1 MKSITAKQAK
11 EFGKIFAAKR
21 DFRVISKGQVMWVF
35 QRLARRVMTKY
46 AHFVEKM
53 SDKLRPMT
61 IYKLVFLPW
70 KMGAKSPSALQQ
82 VLTMVHE
89 AVHVVRIKKWREDGG
104 TVARW
109 YKEYYTN
116 PTFRATEEALCI
128 AAEGILVTEHL
139 GGDFNFPDLRSGYY
153 FGKSDQAHAEKIY
166 NKYVSGAGVSSDV
179 VRTALGCLKDIGVL

>member
-21 DFRVISKGQVMWVF
+21 DFRVISKGQVMWILKKV
-35 QRLARRVMTKY
+35 ARRVMTKY
-46 AHFVEKM
+46 AHLVENM

-89 AVHVVRIKKWREDGG
+89 AVHVVRIKDWREDGG
-104 TVARW
+104 TVASW
-109 YKEYYTN
+109 YKMYYTN
-116 PTFRATEEALCI
+116 PTFLATEEALCI
-128 AAEGILVTEHL
+128 AAEAILVTEHL
-139 GGDFNFPDLRSGYY
+139 GGNFNFPDLRSGYY
-153 FGKSDQAHAEKIY
+153 LGKADQAHAEKVFE
-166 NKYVSGAGVSSDV
+166 KYVSGAGVSSDV
-179 VRTALGCLKDIGVL
+179 VRTAVSCLRDVGVL